1 MGLTSRLPIK
11 LKMPYNKE
19 TFTSVKRRI
28 TTGVERH
35 LFYRRTPM
43 TLTYR
48 GVAYDSQSALL
59 THLLDKFKKEQRLEK
74 ELKKDR
80 ERIAAGPSI

>member
-1 MGLTSRLPIK
+1 
-11 LKMPYNKE
+11 
-19 TFTSVKRRI
+19 
-28 TTGVERH
+28 
-35 LFYRRTPM
+35 M

-48 GVAYDSQSALL
+48 GVGYTSQSALL

-80 ERIAAGPSI
+80 ERIAAGSLVE

>member
-1 MGLTSRLPIK
+1 MK
-11 LKMPYNKE
+11 LKMLYTRE

-28 TTGVERH
+28 TTGLERG

-80 ERIAAGPSI
+80 ERLATSTVI

>member
-1 MGLTSRLPIK
+1 
-11 LKMPYNKE
+11 
-19 TFTSVKRRI
+19 
-28 TTGVERH
+28 
-35 LFYRRTPM
+35 M

-80 ERIAAGPSI
+80 ERLSTSAVIY

>member
-1 MGLTSRLPIK
+1 MLTH
-11 LKMPYNKE
+11 NN
-19 TFTSVKRRI
+19 RRG
-28 TTGVERH
+28 TAPVLSEN
-35 LFYRRTPM
+35 PM

-48 GVAYDSQSALL
+48 GVAYDSQPALL

>member
-1 MGLTSRLPIK
+1 
-11 LKMPYNKE
+11 
-19 TFTSVKRRI
+19 
-28 TTGVERH
+28 
-35 LFYRRTPM
+35 M

-48 GVAYDSQSALL
+48 GVGYTSQSALL
-59 THLLDKFKKEQRLEK
+59 THLLDNFKKEQRLEK

>member
-1 MGLTSRLPIK
+1 
-11 LKMPYNKE
+11 
-19 TFTSVKRRI
+19 
-28 TTGVERH
+28 
-35 LFYRRTPM
+35 M

-59 THLLDKFKKEQRLEK
+59 THLLAKFKKEQRLEK

-80 ERIAAGPSI
+80 ERIAAGSLVE